1 MRLSLFPT
9 AVTCCMTL
17 AVCCCR
23 SNPKDTPVTAKA
35 DVAIPRFDTWAGL
48 SVRTAGAR
56 EKPTHVVVLM
66 HGWGASGDDLVPL
79 SQVLAAPGRL
89 FVFPEAPLS
98 TFGGG
103 RAWWHLD
110 LAKIEA
116 ARSRG
121 EDRDLREEVPS
132 GLPAVR
138 ATALALLSE
147 IAKRTNLPM
156 SSIVVGGFSQGAML
170 AADVTLAAEQK
181 PRGLV
186 MLSGTMVAEAQWR
199 QGMATLPRDYP
210 VFISHGTDDVVLPF
224 RLAEGLSKTFESF
237 TTNVKWVPF
246 YGGHAIPQEVVQG
259 LVAFL
264 GETAASK

>member
-1 MRLSLFPT
+1 
-9 AVTCCMTL
+9 MTL
-17 AVCCCR
+17 AVCCR
-23 SNPKDTPVTAKA
+23 SNPKDVPVTAKSG
-35 DVAIPRFDTWAGL
+35 VVIPRSDTWAGL

-56 EKPTHVVVLM
+56 EKPTHVVVLL

-79 SQVLAAPGRL
+79 SQALAAPGRL

-98 TFGGG
+98 TSGGG

-116 ARSRG
+116 ARLRG

-147 IAKRTNLPM
+147 IATRTNLPM

-170 AADVTLAAEQK
+170 AADVILAAD
-181 PRGLV
+181 PRPRALV
-186 MLSGTMVAEAQWR
+186 VLSGTMVAEAQWR

-210 VFISHGTDDVVLPF
+210 VFIAHGTDDVVLPF
-224 RLAEGLSKTFESF
+224 RLAQGLSKTFASF
-237 TTNVKWVPF
+237 TTNVKWLPF

-259 LVAFL
+259 LSAFL
-264 GETAASK
+264 AAQSAASQ